1 MTPPTF
7 EEAERHRLV
16 RLGRE
21 RALARFHARTRVLRL
36 VFLAT
41 ALLVMLWT
49 VLP

>member
-7 EEAERHRLV
+7 EQSERRRLT
-16 RLGRE
+16 RLERE
-21 RALARFHARTRVLRL
+21 RALARSHSRTRVLRL

-49 VLP
+49 VLL